1 MTNTT
6 YYWLKMVCTNLRVI
20 TFTHIYSFHFSE
32 VLTTRLSEAR
42 KEMDQVEEKYLL
54 NQSKL
59 SEVEE
64 ELTQCRAMV
73 DL

>member
-1 MTNTT
+1 MINTT
-6 YYWLKMVCTNLRVI
+6 YYYLRMVCVNLSTI
-20 TFTHIYSFHFSE
+20 KFTHIYSFRYSE
-32 VLTTRLSEAR
+32 VLTTRLSETR
-42 KEMDQVEEKYLL
+42 KEMDHVEEKYLL

-59 SEVEE
+59 GEVEE